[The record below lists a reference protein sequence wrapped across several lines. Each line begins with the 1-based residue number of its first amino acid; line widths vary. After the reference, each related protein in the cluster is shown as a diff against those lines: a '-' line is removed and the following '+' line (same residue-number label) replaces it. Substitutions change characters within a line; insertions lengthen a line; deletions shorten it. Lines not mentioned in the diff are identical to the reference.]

1 VGRKRSK
8 GKKDEKQPEQR
19 PEMSFS
25 EYALLMQDSMTR
37 LGLYADLLVEG
48 VAGPGGEATPRG
60 GHPRR
65 VMFEPEVD
73 PTSSGASKLIKHARK
88 LVGFGGGLGRF
99 RVSRFM
105 DLLEGFGEDRVPG
118 LGAYSPFRLRV
129 SANAGLDGALQPGNL
144 RLTRRQF
151 ALTIF

>member
-1 VGRKRSK
+1 MGRKRSK

-65 VMFEPEVD
+65 VTFEPEVD

-88 LVGFGGGLGRF
+88 LVGFGGGLG
-99 RVSRFM
+99 
-105 DLLEGFGEDRVPG
+105 
-118 LGAYSPFRLRV
+118 PFRDCG
-129 SANAGLDGALQPGNL
+129 SARWRALESTVFQGWTRIRLFDSGVCRTLCSMVPSS
-144 RLTRRQF
+144 RLTS
-151 ALTIF
+151 A